1 MSRVYRT
8 LSRMPIGDSYVP
20 LHKVGH
26 LSPLAVIDNSTY
38 EWYHLAPPRVML
50 CCVSVGLSEFTAHD
64 VERVFEPIEQL
75 TAQLVERGV
84 DIVVKGG
91 VPLPIVTGQA
101 ALRRVLDR
109 IESVGKVPATSTV
122 LCVVEAARALG
133 LRRIAVA
140 NKWSD
145 SMNRSLA
152 SFFANGDVEV
162 LGWRARS
169 MAPAE
174 FQRLRSDEGADLA
187 YELGRAALAAQPDAD
202 GLYIGGGAW
211 LTLPATLR
219 LEQEFGKPVI
229 NNQVSVVWDVC
240 RQLGCW
246 QPRPGLG
253 RL

>member
-1 MSRVYRT
+1 
-8 LSRMPIGDSYVP
+8 
-20 LHKVGH
+20 
-26 LSPLAVIDNSTY
+26 
-38 EWYHLAPPRVML
+38 ML

-84 DIVVKGG
+84 EIVVQGG
-91 VPLPIVTGQA
+91 VPLPILIGQA
-101 ALRRVLDR
+101 ALRRVLER
-109 IESVGKVPATSTV
+109 IESGGKAPATSTV

-152 SFFANGDVEV
+152 SFFADGQVEV
-162 LGWRARS
+162 LGWQARS

-174 FQRLRSDEGADLA
+174 FQRLSSDEGADLA
-187 YELGRAALAAQPDAD
+187 YELGRAALAEQPDAD

-211 LTLPATLR
+211 LTLPGPPR
-219 LEQEFGKPVI
+219 LEQEVGQAVI
-229 NNQVSVVWDVC
+229 DNPVSVVS
-240 RQLGCW
+240 
-246 QPRPGLG
+246 
-253 RL
+253 